1 MALDKSTFE
10 TLVPSRFVTFTFP
23 NPSSLSASGD
33 RRLLRVAVLDSPIQP
48 TPSPRV
54 AAMLVP
60 SHREHDWIFST
71 EPGHLQLLLSS
82 PGLSRLILIGE
93 QPADGRGSAL
103 GFRRQ
108 MECERSRREGLE
120 ESLKPLV
127 LALSPRICFEIGVP
141 EVTFLSYEDNLVAS
155 VTLEVCIGEFVG
167 EMLVEDVE
175 IERGSGCGE
184 REFRRRLRFKRMPN
198 LVQTQVRIVPREN
211 HGETEG
217 GFRIEEMQYRIDA
230 RVLVH
235 PYLAPM
241 VASLSLIGFHID
253 ERIRKGLRPKAF
265 CAGVGGGALLAFLS
279 GQLGFEVLGVD
290 VDEMVLRVAKQY
302 FGLEDGDFLRV
313 VVGDAIEWIER
324 VASWKTEGTLV
335 AGYSRDLSV
344 ADGMDGKFDVI
355 MVDLDSSDAST
366 GLVAPP
372 LEFVRKPVL
381 LAARSLLCEFGI
393 LVINV
398 IPPDRF
404 YYGTMINEVRDVFHD
419 LYEIDVGNGE
429 NFVLIATV
437 ASIRDC
443 SAYDVSFIMKLN
455 SILSGAYMDSIR
467 KI

>member
-1 MALDKSTFE
+1 
-10 TLVPSRFVTFTFP
+10 
-23 NPSSLSASGD
+23 
-33 RRLLRVAVLDSPIQP
+33 
-48 TPSPRV
+48 
-54 AAMLVP
+54 
-60 SHREHDWIFST
+60 
-71 EPGHLQLLLSS
+71 
-82 PGLSRLILIGE
+82 
-93 QPADGRGSAL
+93 
-103 GFRRQ
+103 
-108 MECERSRREGLE
+108 MECEQSPREGLE
-120 ESLKPLV
+120 EGLKPLV

-141 EVTFLSYEDNLVAS
+141 EVTFLSYEDNLVAT
-155 VTLEVCIGEFVG
+155 VTLEVCVGELVG

-211 HGETEG
+211 RGETEG
-217 GFRIEEMQYRIDA
+217 GFRIEEMQFRIDA
-230 RVLVH
+230 GVLVH

-253 ERIRKGLRPKAF
+253 ERIRKGLRLKAF
-265 CAGVGGGALLAFLS
+265 CAGVGGGALLAFLR
-279 GQLGFEVLGVD
+279 GPLGFEVLGLD
-290 VDEMVLRVAKQY
+290 VDEVVLRVAKQY

-324 VASWKTEGTLV
+324 LASWKTEGTLV
-335 AGYSRDLSV
+335 AGYSRDLTV
-344 ADGMDGKFDVI
+344 ADGMDGKFDII
-355 MVDLDSSDAST
+355 MVDLDSSDVST

-398 IPPDRF
+398 IPPERLF
-404 YYGTMINEVRDVFHD
+404 YETIINEVRDVFHD
-419 LYEIDVGNGE
+419 LYQIDVGNGE

-443 SAYDVSFIMKLN
+443 SGYDVSFIMKLN

>member
-10 TLVPSRFVTFTFP
+10 TLVPARFVTFTFP
-23 NPSSLSASGD
+23 DPSSPSASSD
-33 RRLLRVAVLDSPIQP
+33 RRLLRVAVLDSPIR
-48 TPSPRV
+48 PSAPPRV

-71 EPGHLQLLLSS
+71 ESGHLQLLLGS
-82 PGLSRLILIGE
+82 PGLSRLVLIGE
-93 QPADGRGSAL
+93 DPIDGRGSGL

-108 MECERSRREGLE
+108 TECHRSRREGRE

-127 LALSPRICFEIGVP
+127 LALSPRVCFESGVP
-141 EVTFLSYEDNLVAS
+141 EVTFLSYEDDLVAS
-155 VTLEVCIGEFVG
+155 VTLEVFIGEFVG
-167 EMLVEDVE
+167 EMLVEDVV
-175 IERGSGCGE
+175 IKRGSGCGE
-184 REFRRRLRFKRMPN
+184 SEFRRRLRFKRMPN
-198 LVQTQVRIVPREN
+198 LVQTQVRIVPQEDCR
-211 HGETEG
+211 ETEG
-217 GFRIEEMQYRIDA
+217 GFRIEDMQFRIDA

-241 VASLSLIGFHID
+241 VASLSLIGSDID

-265 CAGVGGGALLAFLS
+265 CAGVGGGALLAFLR

-290 VDEMVLRVAKQY
+290 VDEVVLRVAKQY
-302 FGLEDGDFLRV
+302 FGLEDGDFLHV

-324 VASWKTEGTLV
+324 LANRKTEGTLG
-335 AGYSRDLSV
+335 ALCSHDLSV
-344 ADGMDGKFDVI
+344 ADRIDGKFDVI
-355 MVDLDSSDAST
+355 MVDLDSSDVST

-393 LVINV
+393 LAINV
-398 IPPDRF
+398 IPPDRLF
-404 YYGTMINEVRDVFHD
+404 YETMINELRDVFHD
-419 LYEIDVGNGE
+419 LYEIDVGNKE

-437 ASIRDC
+437 ASIREIPR
-443 SAYDVSFIMKLN
+443 YDVSFIMKLN
-455 SILSGAYMDSIR
+455 SVLSGAYMDSIR